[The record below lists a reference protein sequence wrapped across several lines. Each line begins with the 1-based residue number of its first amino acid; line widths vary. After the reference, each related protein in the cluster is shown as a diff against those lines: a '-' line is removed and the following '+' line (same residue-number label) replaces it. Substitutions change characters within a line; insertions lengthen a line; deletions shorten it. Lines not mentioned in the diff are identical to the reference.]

1 MSQRRRPTRATS
13 SSGSSG
19 RRGIAARV
27 VNSRIR
33 LLLLCIFIAF
43 GAVLARASWIAT
55 VRASSLAAMAQ
66 NQTRSTVVM
75 PAGRGTIFDSMG
87 TPLALGEQ
95 ATTVYTD
102 PNEVVNPLRESVKA
116 GKILG
121 IKPSVVYRALT
132 TKHTHFAYVARKA
145 DPAKATRLA
154 KLKLPGLHFYAE
166 ERRSYPQHSVAAQV
180 LGYAGLDNNGLAGL
194 ELELNGALTG
204 KNGSQTLVRDPFG
217 HAISIQNYVPPR
229 HGRSAFLTIDSRI
242 QSNAEQVLR
251 ATVAKWHAKDATAIV
266 LDPRTGAILAMAEAP
281 NYDAN
286 SFSKAY
292 SHHLTANR
300 AVSDVYE
307 PGSVF
312 KVVTIA
318 GALSEHLVT
327 PQTAFTLPPTIQ
339 VADRTIHDAEDR
351 GTERMT
357 VAQILQKSSNVG
369 VDTIAIKYLG
379 ETRLKKWI
387 KQFGF
392 GQPTGIDFPGESPGL
407 LPSYWSGS
415 TIGNV
420 PIGQGIS
427 VTPIQLASVYGAIA
441 NRGVWTQPHLVDHV
455 QGIQPPAPKTR
466 RILSPAVNRQLLQML
481 KGVVSDAGTA
491 AAAAI
496 PGYTVAGKTG
506 TAQKPGPHGYEPG
519 KYAATFV
526 GIVPANSPRLVV
538 LVTVDEPTKA
548 IFGGVVAAPA
558 FAQIASFDL
567 QYLEVPPDQ
576 PTH

>member
-1 MSQRRRPTRATS
+1 M
-13 SSGSSG
+13 
-19 RRGIAARV
+19 
-27 VNSRIR
+27 NSRIR
-33 LLLLCIFIAF
+33 LLLLCVLLAF
-43 GAVLARASWIAT
+43 GTLLARASWIAT
-55 VRASSLAAMAQ
+55 VRASSLSRLAVGQATAP
-66 NQTRSTVVM
+66 VVL

-87 TPLALGEQ
+87 VPLALGEQ
-95 ATTVYTD
+95 ATTVYAD
-102 PNEVVNPLRESVKA
+102 PGEVTNPLRESIRIAQV
-116 GKILG
+116 LG
-121 IKPSVVYRALT
+121 LKPNAVYHALR
-132 TKHTHFAYVARKA
+132 TKHTHFAYIARKA
-145 DPAKATRLA
+145 DPAAATKLA
-154 KLKLPGLHFYAE
+154 KLKLAGLHLYGE
-166 ERRSYPQHSVAAQV
+166 ERRTYPQKSVAAQV

-327 PQTAFTLPPTIQ
+327 PRTTFTLPPTIR

-351 GTERMT
+351 GTETMT

-379 ETRLKKWI
+379 ESRLKKWI

-392 GQPTGIDFPGESPGL
+392 GQKTGVDYPGESAGL

-420 PIGQGIS
+420 PIGQGVS
-427 VTPIQLASVYGAIA
+427 VTPLQLASVYGAIA
-441 NRGVWTQPHLVDHV
+441 NKGMWVQPHLVDHV
-455 QGIQPPAPKTR
+455 QGEQPPTPKTR
-466 RILSPAVNRQLLQML
+466 RILSRQVDHTLVQML
-481 KGVVSDAGTA
+481 KGVVSDTGTA
-491 AAAAI
+491 EAASI

-506 TAQKPGPHGYEPG
+506 TAQKPGPHGYEAG
-519 KYAATFV
+519 KYEATFV
-526 GIVPANSPRLVV
+526 GMVPAANPRLVV
-538 LVTVDEPTKA
+538 LVTVDEPHLA

-558 FAQIASFDL
+558 FAQIAAFDL
-567 QYLEVPPDQ
+567 QYLEVPPDRAVR
-576 PTH
+576 